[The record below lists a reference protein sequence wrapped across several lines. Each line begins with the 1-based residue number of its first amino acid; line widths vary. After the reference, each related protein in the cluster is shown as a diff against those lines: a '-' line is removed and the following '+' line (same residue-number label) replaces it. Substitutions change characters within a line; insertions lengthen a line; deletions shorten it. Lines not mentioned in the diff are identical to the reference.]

1 MGSVDTRPL
10 QVAVL
15 AGGLSP
21 ERDVSLRSGRRV
33 ADALRAAEPDWEVAE
48 FDVDSRM
55 FDNLQGLRPDAVLPL
70 LHGAAGEDGALRD
83 ILRACDLPFIG
94 TLARQSRLA
103 FDKAIAKSLL
113 EDSGVRTPKAM
124 ALPQSTFREIGAA
137 NILEVTAR
145 SIGLPLIVKPTRG
158 GSALGTSVVR
168 NSDDFPAALV
178 SAFSYGDV
186 ALMEA
191 LVSGTEVAVSVLET
205 AEGAIALPVVEIVP
219 PRQVYDYHARYTAG
233 TTEFFVPARLPE
245 SLLAACADTALQA
258 HRILGL
264 RDWSRTD
271 LIVDGAGAVWFLETN
286 VAPGMTET
294 SLYPQALAAAGLGVG
309 PSLAWLIR
317 RSVERHT

>member
-1 MGSVDTRPL
+1 MGSTHPRPL

-55 FDNLQGLRPDAVLPL
+55 FENLQGLHPDAVLPL

-83 ILRACDLPFIG
+83 ILRALDLPFIG
-94 TLARQSRLA
+94 TLAHQSRLA
-103 FDKAIAKSLL
+103 FDKSIAKSLL
-113 EDSGVRTPKAM
+113 ESCGACTPKAM
-124 ALPQSTFREIGAA
+124 ALPQSTFRDIGA
-137 NILEVTAR
+137 NDILEVTAR
-145 SIGLPLIVKPTRG
+145 SIGLPLVVKPTRG
-158 GSALGTSVVR
+158 GSALGTSIVR
-168 NSDDFPAALV
+168 ISDDFPAALV

-191 LVSGTEVAVSVLET
+191 FVAGTEVAVSVLET
-205 AEGAIALPVVEIVP
+205 PEGALALPVVEIIP
-219 PRQVYDYHARYTAG
+219 PRQIYDYHARYTAG
-233 TTEFFVPARLPE
+233 TTEFFVPARLPDAVQ
-245 SLLAACADTALQA
+245 AACAEVALTA
-258 HRILGL
+258 HRVLGL

-271 LIVDGAGAVWFLETN
+271 LIVDAAGTVWFLETN

-317 RSVERHT
+317 RSVERGT

>member
-1 MGSVDTRPL
+1 VGSLEGRPL
-10 QVAVL
+10 QVAIL

-55 FDNLQGLRPDAVLPL
+55 FENLQALRPDAVLPL

-83 ILRACDLPFIG
+83 ILRALDLPFIG
-94 TLARQSRLA
+94 TLAHHSRLA

-113 EDSGVRTPKAM
+113 EAAGLCTPKAM
-124 ALPQSTFREIGAA
+124 ALPQSTFRDIGTSD
-137 NILEVTAR
+137 ILEVTAHT
-145 SIGLPLIVKPTRG
+145 IGLPLIVKPTRS
-158 GSALGTSVVR
+158 GSALGTSIVR

-186 ALMEA
+186 VLIEA
-191 LVSGTEVAVSVLET
+191 CVSGTEVAVSVLET
-205 AEGAIALPVVEIVP
+205 AEGTMSLPVVEIVP

-233 TTEFFVPARLPE
+233 TTEFFVPARLTE
-245 SLLAACADTALQA
+245 SLQAACAEAALTA
-258 HRILGL
+258 HRVLGL

-271 LIVDGAGAVWFLETN
+271 LMVDEAGTIWFLETN

-309 PSLAWLIR
+309 PTLAWLIR
-317 RSVERHT
+317 RSVDRRT